1 MALDW
6 FKRVESSKGLFAVER
21 ISLIYNAITTV
32 LIVFLFSRMDHPVAM
47 LVERAGIVVITFA
60 LIYLY
65 QKYPCRLSAFVRMA
79 VQMSFLAYW
88 YPDTFEFN
96 RLFPNLDHLF
106 ASAEQWIF
114 GCQPAVEF
122 MKTCHS
128 IWFSEPFNMG
138 YFAYYPMIAIV
149 AIYYF
154 VFRFEWFEKVSFVLV
169 TSFFIYYLIYIF
181 VPVAGPQFYF
191 PAIGMDN
198 VVVENFLSIGDYFN
212 HNDVLLP
219 GPDFAQGLFY
229 QLVETSQEVGE
240 RPTAAFPSSHVGIS
254 TICMIMAWRVNKKLC
269 YGMAPF
275 YVLLCCAT
283 VYIQA
288 HYLIDVFAGWIS
300 AVCIYIFSTWMYKKW
315 FASRDFKLVLDI

>member
-1 MALDW
+1 
-6 FKRVESSKGLFAVER
+6 
-21 ISLIYNAITTV
+21 
-32 LIVFLFSRMDHPVAM
+32 
-47 LVERAGIVVITFA
+47 
-60 LIYLY
+60 
-65 QKYPCRLSAFVRMA
+65 MA
-79 VQMSFLAYW
+79 VQMSFLVYW

-106 ASAEQWIF
+106 ASAEQTLF
-114 GCQPAVEF
+114 ACQPALEF
-122 MKTCHS
+122 MNLCPS

-138 YFAYYPMIAIV
+138 YFFYYPMIAIV
-149 AIYYF
+149 VIYYF
-154 VFRFEWFEKVSFVLV
+154 IFRFEWFEKVSFVMV

-198 VVVENFLSIGDYFN
+198 VMMENFLSIGDYFN

-219 GPDFAQGLFY
+219 GPNFDQGLFY
-229 QLVETSQEVGE
+229 ELVEASQEVGE

-254 TICMIMAWRVNKKLC
+254 TISMIMAWRVNRNLC
-269 YGMAPF
+269 YGLAPF

-288 HYLIDVFAGWIS
+288 HYLIDVFAGLIS
-300 AVCIYIFSTWMYKKW
+300 AVCIYMLSTWMYKRW
-315 FASRDFKLVLDI
+315 FASRDFRLVLNC